1 MPKQILP
8 NKAEFTRL
16 NQNLLRFGF
25 RQIPDQEFVDKYKTL
40 RLVAPRPREGGR
52 EVGFVFKA
60 NELKVTVWTTWL
72 LREQRARGTDAAW
85 VVISDEEK
93 VFYFSHPIHRTKN
106 FINNLLKQ
114 AWIAMARVKYR
125 PRCRKCGQFMQIT
138 HGQGAK
144 SCYWSCSNRYGHDNN
159 KKVHLNWD
167 YNLPIKAKQYLKR
180 LRKKRAVYRKQRRA
194 LGLQVDV
201 ARKKRISW
209 AFQKNK
215 SL

>member
-8 NKAEFTRL
+8 NKADFARL
-16 NQNLLRFGF
+16 NKSLSRFSF
-25 RQIPDQEFVDKYKTL
+25 QQILDKEFVEQYKTL

-52 EVGFVFKA
+52 EVGFIFKA
-60 NELKVTVWTTWL
+60 NGLKVTVWTTWL
-72 LREQRARGTDAAW
+72 LRAQRARETDAAW
-85 VVISDEEK
+85 VIISDEEK

-106 FINNLLKQ
+106 FIDNLLKQ
-114 AWIAMARVKYR
+114 AWIAMYRVKNR
-125 PRCRKCGQFMQIT
+125 PRCRKCGKFMQIT

-144 SCYWSCSNRYGHDNN
+144 SCYWSCLNRHKHDDN

-194 LGLQVDV
+194 SGLSIDV
-201 ARKKRISW
+201 ARKRRISW
-209 AFQKNK
+209 AFQKSK